1 MGAGPMSSRK
11 KTTRAKK
18 EPKRPTYALKVKVEG
33 PGVHR
38 KSIPIPELLK
48 ICASIQSAVLR
59 QAESMERPAATTLRR
74 GPITASAQDECTLEL
89 TGIVAGSTGLL
100 FRYSKSQQHLPIVAA
115 TFGSE
120 VLSRVASTVRDFE
133 KSKQVSTEIDPGVL
147 ASLQE
152 LGTVF
157 ERKSITKISIS
168 VPGHD
173 GRKGAVKSVYTPA
186 VRERI
191 AARMK
196 AQTQEPLSIEGKLE
210 MADFKETGRICRIHP
225 SIGVPVQ
232 CSFDPSKEEEIYQA
246 LRHPARVTGLARV
259 NPHSGKVEEIKIDK
273 IELLDELMLG
283 ARNFTA
289 GYSLQQLAEM
299 QGVRPLAHP
308 DDLAGG
314 WPSDE
319 NLDEFIETTYRSRD

>member
-1 MGAGPMSSRK
+1 MGAMRNKK

-18 EPKRPTYALKVKVEG
+18 TQKQPSYALKVKVEG

-48 ICASIQSAVLR
+48 ICSALQSAVHR
-59 QAESMERPAATTLRR
+59 QAEAMEKPAANTLRR

-89 TGIVAGSTGLL
+89 SGIVAGSTGLL
-100 FRYSKSQQHLPIVAA
+100 FRYAKSQQHLPMEVV
-115 TFGSE
+115 TFGSA
-120 VLSRVASTVRDFE
+120 VLSRVATTVKEFE
-133 KSKQVSTEIDPGVL
+133 RNREAPESIDPGVL

-152 LGTVF
+152 LGTAL
-157 ERKSITKISIS
+157 ERKSVTKISIT

-173 GRKGAVKSVYTPA
+173 GRKGAVRAVYTPA

-196 AQTQEPLSIEGKLE
+196 APTQETLTIEGKLE

-225 SIGVPVQ
+225 SIGVPIQ
-232 CSFDPSKEEEIYQA
+232 CSFDPSNEDEIYRA
-246 LRHPARVTGLARV
+246 LRHPARVTGLARI
-259 NPHSGKVEEIKIDK
+259 NPHSGKVEEIKIEK

-283 ARNFTA
+283 ASNFTA
-289 GYSLQQLAEM
+289 SYSLQQLAEM
-299 QGVRPLAHP
+299 QGIRPLARP
-308 DDLAGG
+308 DELAGG
-314 WPSDE
+314 WPQDD
-319 NLDEFIETTYRSRD
+319 NLDEFIETTYRSRN

>member
-1 MGAGPMSSRK
+1 MRNRK

-18 EPKRPTYALKVKVEG
+18 AQKRPSYALKVKVEG

-48 ICASIQSAVLR
+48 ICSALQTAVHR
-59 QAESMERPAATTLRR
+59 QAEAMEKPAASTLRR

-89 TGIVAGSTGLL
+89 SGIVAGSTGLL
-100 FRYSKSQQHLPIVAA
+100 FRYAKSQQYLPMDAM
-115 TFGSE
+115 TFGSA
-120 VLSRVASTVRDFE
+120 VLSRVATTVKEFE
-133 KSKQVSTEIDPGVL
+133 KDKEIPAGIDPGVL

-152 LGTVF
+152 LGTAL
-157 ERKSITKISIS
+157 ERKSVTKISIS

-173 GRKGAVKSVYTPA
+173 GRKGSVKAVYTAA

-196 AQTQEPLSIEGKLE
+196 APTQEPLSIEGKLE

-225 SIGVPVQ
+225 SIGVPIQ
-232 CSFDPSKEEEIYQA
+232 CSFDPSKEEEVYLA
-246 LRHPARVTGLARV
+246 LRHPARVTGLARI
-259 NPHSGKVEEIKIDK
+259 NPHSGKVEEIKIEK

-289 GYSLQQLAEM
+289 GYSFEQLAEM
-299 QGVRPLAHP
+299 QGVKPLARP

-314 WPSDE
+314 WPQDE
-319 NLDEFIETTYRSRD
+319 NLDEFIETTYGSRD